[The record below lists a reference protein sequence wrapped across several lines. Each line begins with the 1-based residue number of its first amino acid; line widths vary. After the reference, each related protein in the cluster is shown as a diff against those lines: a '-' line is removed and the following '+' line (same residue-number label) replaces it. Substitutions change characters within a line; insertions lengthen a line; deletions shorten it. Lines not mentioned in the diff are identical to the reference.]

1 MNDELQK
8 KTDDLKKIIDVEEGN
23 YKAALKSKLDFVT
36 LRTLRENIRK
46 LKGDLQILLD
56 QESVKRTG
64 ELPDDDIV
72 T

>member
-8 KTDDLKKIIDVEEGN
+8 KTDDLKKIIEVEEGN

-64 ELPDDDIV
+64 ELPDDNV
-72 T
+72 AT

>member
-1 MNDELQK
+1 MNDELKK
-8 KTDDLKKIIDVEEGN
+8 KTDDLKAIIDAEEGN

-64 ELPDDDIV
+64 ELPDDNIV

>member
-64 ELPDDDIV
+64 ELPDDNIV

>member
-1 MNDELQK
+1 MSDELQK
-8 KTDDLKKIIDVEEGN
+8 KIDDLKMIINVEEGN
-23 YKAALKSKLDFVT
+23 YKAGLQTKLDFVT

-46 LKGDLQILLD
+46 LKGDLQVLLD

-64 ELPDDDIV
+64 ELPDDNIV

>member
-8 KTDDLKKIIDVEEGN
+8 KTDDLKKIIEVEEGN

-46 LKGDLQILLD
+46 LKGD
-56 QESVKRTG
+56 
-64 ELPDDDIV
+64 
-72 T
+72 

>member
-1 MNDELQK
+1 MNDELKK
-8 KTDDLKKIIDVEEGN
+8 KTDDLKAIIDAEEGN
-23 YKAALKSKLDFVT
+23 YKAALQSKLDFVT

-64 ELPDDDIV
+64 ELPGDDIV

>member
-1 MNDELQK
+1 MSDELQK
-8 KTDDLKKIIDVEEGN
+8 KKENLEMIIDVEEGN
-23 YKAALKSKLDFVT
+23 YKAALQSKLDFVT

-46 LKGDLQILLD
+46 LKGDLQVLLD

-64 ELPDDDIV
+64 ELPDDKIV

>member
-1 MNDELQK
+1 MSDELRK
-8 KTDDLKKIIDVEEGN
+8 KTDDLKMIIDVEEGN
-23 YKAALKSKLDFVT
+23 YKAGLQSKLDFVT

-64 ELPDDDIV
+64 ELPDDNIV

>member
-1 MNDELQK
+1 MSDELQK
-8 KTDDLKKIIDVEEGN
+8 KKENLKMIIDVEEGN
-23 YKAALKSKLDFVT
+23 YKAALQSKLDFVT

-46 LKGDLQILLD
+46 LKGDLQVLLD

-64 ELPDDDIV
+64 ELPDDKIV

>member
-1 MNDELQK
+1 MSDELQK
-8 KTDDLKKIIDVEEGN
+8 KKENLKMIIDVEEGN
-23 YKAALKSKLDFVT
+23 YKAALQSKLDFVT

-64 ELPDDDIV
+64 ELPDDNIV

>member
-8 KTDDLKKIIDVEEGN
+8 KTDDLKKIIEVEEGN

-64 ELPDDDIV
+64 ELPDDNIV